1 MTLLATTN
9 VANEDAGSPR
19 ALQHVAAD
27 RRRARA
33 RGPLDARGS
42 RDVHLLRRASL
53 GPAALTRGFHV
64 AFAVGAAFLAAGLV
78 VLVIGIRK
86 RHVESIDRGRRR
98 RSRRGARCVTTVLR
112 ADAQRNL
119 VRVLDAARE
128 VFAEQGI
135 DAPVTEIADRAGV
148 GVGTIFRRFPTK
160 DDLLVA
166 VVEQRT
172 QQLIEAAD
180 LALES
185 PDPGAALRG
194 FMETATAMQISDVCW
209 CDAGADL
216 FEREGI
222 RELIDVLVGKIG
234 ELLTSRA
241 DRRPDSVRRAGT
253 RYSRAS

>member
-1 MTLLATTN
+1 
-9 VANEDAGSPR
+9 
-19 ALQHVAAD
+19 
-27 RRRARA
+27 
-33 RGPLDARGS
+33 
-42 RDVHLLRRASL
+42 
-53 GPAALTRGFHV
+53 
-64 AFAVGAAFLAAGLV
+64 
-78 VLVIGIRK
+78 
-86 RHVESIDRGRRR
+86 
-98 RSRRGARCVTTVLR
+98 VTTVLR

-209 CDAGADL
+209 CEAGAEL

-222 RELIDVLVGKIG
+222 RELTDVLVGKIG
-234 ELLTSRA
+234 ELLTSAQTAGQIRSDVRA
-241 DRRPDSVRRAGT
+241 LDIPVLLMAVAKSGLMLEDAVPGAWKRYLAIILDGLRPEAARPLPRGPLSRRQFEVARR
-253 RYSRAS
+253 SQPS

>member
-1 MTLLATTN
+1 M
-9 VANEDAGSPR
+9 
-19 ALQHVAAD
+19 
-27 RRRARA
+27 
-33 RGPLDARGS
+33 
-42 RDVHLLRRASL
+42 
-53 GPAALTRGFHV
+53 
-64 AFAVGAAFLAAGLV
+64 
-78 VLVIGIRK
+78 
-86 RHVESIDRGRRR
+86 
-98 RSRRGARCVTTVLR
+98 TTVLR

-128 VFAEQGI
+128 VFAEQGV

-209 CDAGADL
+209 CEAGADL

-222 RELIDVLVGKIG
+222 RELTDVLVGKIG
-234 ELLTSRA
+234 ELLTSAQTAGQIRSDVRA
-241 DRRPDSVRRAGT
+241 LDIPVLLMAVAKSGLMLEDAVPGAWKRYLAIIMDGLRPEAGRPLPRRPLSRRQFEVA
-253 RYSRAS
+253 RRSQPS

>member
-1 MTLLATTN
+1 M
-9 VANEDAGSPR
+9 
-19 ALQHVAAD
+19 
-27 RRRARA
+27 
-33 RGPLDARGS
+33 
-42 RDVHLLRRASL
+42 
-53 GPAALTRGFHV
+53 
-64 AFAVGAAFLAAGLV
+64 
-78 VLVIGIRK
+78 
-86 RHVESIDRGRRR
+86 
-98 RSRRGARCVTTVLR
+98 TTVLR

-209 CDAGADL
+209 CEAGADL

-222 RELIDVLVGKIG
+222 RELTDVLVGKIG
-234 ELLTSRA
+234 ELLTSAQTAGQIRSDVRA
-241 DRRPDSVRRAGT
+241 LDIPVLLMAVAKSGLMLEDAVPGAWKRYLAIILDGLRPEAARPLPRRPLSRRQFEVA
-253 RYSRAS
+253 RRSQPS

>member
-1 MTLLATTN
+1 MTTA
-9 VANEDAGSPR
+9 
-19 ALQHVAAD
+19 
-27 RRRARA
+27 
-33 RGPLDARGS
+33 
-42 RDVHLLRRASL
+42 
-53 GPAALTRGFHV
+53 
-64 AFAVGAAFLAAGLV
+64 
-78 VLVIGIRK
+78 
-86 RHVESIDRGRRR
+86 
-98 RSRRGARCVTTVLR
+98 LR

-209 CDAGADL
+209 CEAGADL

-222 RELIDVLVGKIG
+222 RELTDVLVGKIG
-234 ELLTSRA
+234 ELLTSAQTAGQIRSDVRA
-241 DRRPDSVRRAGT
+241 LDISVLLMAVAKSGLMLEDAVPGAWKRYLAIILDGLRPEAARPLPRGPLSRRQFEVARR
-253 RYSRAS
+253 SQPS

>member
-1 MTLLATTN
+1 
-9 VANEDAGSPR
+9 
-19 ALQHVAAD
+19 
-27 RRRARA
+27 
-33 RGPLDARGS
+33 
-42 RDVHLLRRASL
+42 
-53 GPAALTRGFHV
+53 
-64 AFAVGAAFLAAGLV
+64 
-78 VLVIGIRK
+78 
-86 RHVESIDRGRRR
+86 
-98 RSRRGARCVTTVLR
+98 VTTVLR

-160 DDLLVA
+160 DGLLVA
-166 VVEQRT
+166 VVEQRC

-209 CDAGADL
+209 CEAGADL

-222 RELIDVLVGKIG
+222 RELTDVLVGKIG
-234 ELLTSRA
+234 ELLTSAQTAGQIRSDVRA
-241 DRRPDSVRRAGT
+241 LDIPVLLMAVAKSGLMLEDAVPGAWKRYLAIILDGLRPEAARPLPRRPLSRRQFEVA
-253 RYSRAS
+253 RRSQPS

>member
-1 MTLLATTN
+1 
-9 VANEDAGSPR
+9 
-19 ALQHVAAD
+19 
-27 RRRARA
+27 
-33 RGPLDARGS
+33 
-42 RDVHLLRRASL
+42 
-53 GPAALTRGFHV
+53 
-64 AFAVGAAFLAAGLV
+64 
-78 VLVIGIRK
+78 
-86 RHVESIDRGRRR
+86 
-98 RSRRGARCVTTVLR
+98 
-112 ADAQRNL
+112 
-119 VRVLDAARE
+119 VLDAARE
-128 VFAEQGI
+128 VFAEQGV

-209 CDAGADL
+209 CEAGADL

-222 RELIDVLVGKIG
+222 RELTDVLVGKIG
-234 ELLTSRA
+234 ELLTSAQTAGQIRSDVRA
-241 DRRPDSVRRAGT
+241 LDIPVLLMAVAKSGLMLEDAVPGAWKRYLAIILDGLRPEAARPLPRRPLSRRQFEVARRNQPT
-253 RYSRAS
+253 

>member
-1 MTLLATTN
+1 
-9 VANEDAGSPR
+9 
-19 ALQHVAAD
+19 
-27 RRRARA
+27 
-33 RGPLDARGS
+33 
-42 RDVHLLRRASL
+42 
-53 GPAALTRGFHV
+53 
-64 AFAVGAAFLAAGLV
+64 
-78 VLVIGIRK
+78 
-86 RHVESIDRGRRR
+86 
-98 RSRRGARCVTTVLR
+98 VTTVLR

-128 VFAEQGI
+128 VFAEQGV

-185 PDPGAALRG
+185 RDPGAALRG

-209 CDAGADL
+209 CEAGADL

-222 RELIDVLVGKIG
+222 RELTDVLVGKIG
-234 ELLTSRA
+234 ELLTSAQTAGQIRSDVRA
-241 DRRPDSVRRAGT
+241 LDIPVLLMAVAKSGLMLEDAVPGAWKRYLAIILDGLRPEAARPLPRRPLSRRQFEVARRSQPT
-253 RYSRAS
+253 

>member
-1 MTLLATTN
+1 
-9 VANEDAGSPR
+9 
-19 ALQHVAAD
+19 
-27 RRRARA
+27 
-33 RGPLDARGS
+33 
-42 RDVHLLRRASL
+42 
-53 GPAALTRGFHV
+53 
-64 AFAVGAAFLAAGLV
+64 
-78 VLVIGIRK
+78 
-86 RHVESIDRGRRR
+86 
-98 RSRRGARCVTTVLR
+98 VTTVLR

-128 VFAEQGI
+128 VFAEQGV

-209 CDAGADL
+209 CEAGADL

-222 RELIDVLVGKIG
+222 RELTDVLVGKIG
-234 ELLTSRA
+234 ELLTSAQTAGQIRSDVRA
-241 DRRPDSVRRAGT
+241 LDIPVLLMAVAKSGLMLEDAVPGAWKRYLAIILDGLRPEAARPLPRRPLSRRQFEVA
-253 RYSRAS
+253 RRSQPS

>member
-1 MTLLATTN
+1 M
-9 VANEDAGSPR
+9 
-19 ALQHVAAD
+19 
-27 RRRARA
+27 
-33 RGPLDARGS
+33 
-42 RDVHLLRRASL
+42 
-53 GPAALTRGFHV
+53 
-64 AFAVGAAFLAAGLV
+64 
-78 VLVIGIRK
+78 
-86 RHVESIDRGRRR
+86 
-98 RSRRGARCVTTVLR
+98 TTVLR
-112 ADAQRNL
+112 ADARRNL

-209 CDAGADL
+209 CEAGADL

-222 RELIDVLVGKIG
+222 RELTDVLVGKIG
-234 ELLTSRA
+234 ELLTSAQTAGQIRSDVRA
-241 DRRPDSVRRAGT
+241 LDIPVLLMAVAKSGLMLEDAVPGAWKRYLAIILDGLRPEAARPLPRRPLSRRQFEVARRSQPT
-253 RYSRAS
+253 

>member
-1 MTLLATTN
+1 
-9 VANEDAGSPR
+9 
-19 ALQHVAAD
+19 
-27 RRRARA
+27 
-33 RGPLDARGS
+33 
-42 RDVHLLRRASL
+42 
-53 GPAALTRGFHV
+53 
-64 AFAVGAAFLAAGLV
+64 
-78 VLVIGIRK
+78 
-86 RHVESIDRGRRR
+86 
-98 RSRRGARCVTTVLR
+98 VTTVLR

-209 CDAGADL
+209 CEAGADL

-222 RELIDVLVGKIG
+222 RELTDVLVGKIG
-234 ELLTSRA
+234 ELLTSAQTAGQIRSDVRA
-241 DRRPDSVRRAGT
+241 LDIPVLLMAVAKSGLMLEDAVPGAWKRYLAIVLDGLRPEAARPLPRRPLSRRQFEVA
-253 RYSRAS
+253 RRSQPS

>member
-1 MTLLATTN
+1 
-9 VANEDAGSPR
+9 
-19 ALQHVAAD
+19 
-27 RRRARA
+27 
-33 RGPLDARGS
+33 
-42 RDVHLLRRASL
+42 
-53 GPAALTRGFHV
+53 
-64 AFAVGAAFLAAGLV
+64 
-78 VLVIGIRK
+78 
-86 RHVESIDRGRRR
+86 
-98 RSRRGARCVTTVLR
+98 
-112 ADAQRNL
+112 

-209 CDAGADL
+209 CEAGADL

-222 RELIDVLVGKIG
+222 RDLTDVLVGKIG
-234 ELLTSRA
+234 ALLTSAQTAGQIRSDVRA
-241 DRRPDSVRRAGT
+241 LDIPVLLMAVAKSGLMLEDAVPGAWKRYLAIILDGLRPEAARPLPRRPLSRRQFEVA
-253 RYSRAS
+253 RRSQPS